1 MSAETADVRQE
12 KTVRL
17 YLLAHI
23 QKGGV
28 IVEDEERR
36 VIVGSWHMMTRSW
49 MSCFQGKRIFVSQ
62 KPLPSKTQ

>member
-1 MSAETADVRQE
+1 MSTPQTADVRQE

-28 IVEDEERR
+28 IVEERR
-36 VIVGSWHMMTRSW
+36 KEGDSRELAYDDKVMDV
-49 MSCFQGKRIFVSQ
+49 V
-62 KPLPSKTQ
+62 L